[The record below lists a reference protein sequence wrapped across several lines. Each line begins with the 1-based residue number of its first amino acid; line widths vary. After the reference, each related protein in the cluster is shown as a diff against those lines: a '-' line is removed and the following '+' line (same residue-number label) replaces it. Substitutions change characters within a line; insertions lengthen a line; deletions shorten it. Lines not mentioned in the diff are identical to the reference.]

1 MMSQFTVPTVE
12 RVLFSTSMTV
22 KISDINY
29 GNHLGHDALISLL
42 HEARVRFLKQH
53 GFTELNINGTG
64 ILVTTLLVNY
74 VGEAFYGDELMIEIG
89 VGETTRI
96 STELLYSIYKKNTS
110 EKIALALTT
119 LTFFDYA
126 KRKVSRIPQEFLS
139 SIK

>member
-1 MMSQFTVPTVE
+1 MSQFTVPSIE
-12 RVLFSTSMTV
+12 RILFSTSIPV

-74 VGEAFYGDELMIEIG
+74 LGEAFYGDELMIEIG
-89 VGETTRI
+89 IGETTRI
-96 STELLYSIYKKNTS
+96 STELLYTICKKNTS
-110 EKIALALTT
+110 EKIAQALTT
-119 LTFFDYA
+119 LTFFDYS
-126 KRKVSRIPQEFLS
+126 KRKVARIPQEFLS